1 MDLARQLIDECVHGH
16 KLCKHLS
23 TPRPLLPT
31 RLVDCTDPAHP
42 RLVFTSGQHG
52 EYLALSYVWG
62 EDQLYKTTKST
73 ALLYMQ
79 GFDPYILPQTVRDA
93 ISVTHALGYKYLWV
107 DALCII
113 QNGEADRQHE
123 IGHMHHIYRHATLT
137 IFAAS
142 TASASEGFLHERE
155 PSDAS
160 TPDLILPFICPPS
173 STSAGV
179 RDGPPVSQL
188 HLGHIH
194 LLRCHNIGS
203 FYRDSIGV
211 MATRAWCMQ
220 EYLLS
225 PRALIF
231 TATSLMFRCCT
242 TIRGV
247 GNSYYHLVGEPRL
260 PDALFL
266 RDPPAAEP
274 GSKEWMDAHKA
285 WLKVVEDYSGR
296 SATLESDKLV
306 ACAAV
311 AQQFARVLG
320 CDYLAGMWSSD
331 VLLNDLL
338 WERSFFS
345 MTRDGGPRRPAAY
358 RAPSWSWAAV
368 EGVYY
373 NLPRTSYNP
382 TGPGPEDF
390 ALAEIIPSRCEV
402 TLKDP
407 SLLFGEVTG
416 GTLVLRGTAIPC
428 LSRFPGQRDSGDNL
442 EVIIPSYEDAQ
453 RPHWGVG
460 LGDSNSDAENTG
472 ESGKPEDYTVVVRLD
487 HPDIDELPGRMWLVP
502 FLESRSFIFGVA
514 MLRLDPPWCGLDSQ
528 PDPETIRFRRVG
540 FFDHRDDNM
549 PEHPLWGPLIRAIQ
563 DEDTRAQVWRDI
575 AIV

>member
-1 MDLARQLIDECVHGH
+1 MDLARQHIDECVRKHEG
-16 KLCKHLS
+16 CKHLS
-23 TPRPLLPT
+23 TPPPLLPT

-62 EDQLYKTTKST
+62 ADQFHKAMKHTV
-73 ALLYMQ
+73 LLYVE
-79 GFDPYILPQTVRDA
+79 GFDSRILPLTIHDA
-93 ISVTHALGYKYLWV
+93 ISVTHALKFQYLWV
-107 DALCII
+107 DALCIT
-113 QNGEADRQHE
+113 QDDGTDRQHE

-142 TASASEGFLHERE
+142 TASASDGFLHERE
-155 PSDAS
+155 PLDQ
-160 TPDLILPFICPPS
+160 LILPFICSPS
-173 STSAGV
+173 STSAGF

-188 HLGHIH
+188 QLGHIH
-194 LLRCHNIGS
+194 LLGS
-203 FYRDSIGV
+203 NPINSLYRYSLGV
-211 MATRAWCMQ
+211 MATRAWCLQ

-231 TATSLMFRCCT
+231 TAASLLFRCRT
-242 TIRGV
+242 IIRGV
-247 GNSYYHLVGEPRL
+247 GNSGFSFIGEPRL
-260 PDALFL
+260 PDTLFL

-274 GSKEWMDAHKA
+274 GSEEWLDAQKA
-285 WLKVVEDYSGR
+285 WLEVVEDYSGR

-320 CDYLAGMWSSD
+320 CDYLAGLWRSD
-331 VLLNDLL
+331 ALLNDLL
-338 WERSFFS
+338 WQSYRRETS
-345 MTRDGGPRRPAAY
+345 DGGPRRPAAY
-358 RAPSWSWAAV
+358 RAPSWSWAAA

-373 NLPRTSYNP
+373 DSYWTPYTP
-382 TGPGPEDF
+382 TDLRPGDI

-428 LSRFPGQRDSGDNL
+428 RGRFPGQRDSGYNL

-453 RPHWGVG
+453 RPNWGLG

-472 ESGKPEDYTVVVRLD
+472 DSGKPEDYTVDVQLD
-487 HPDIDELPGRMWLVP
+487 YPDTDELSGRMWLVP
-502 FLESRSFIFGVA
+502 FLYGGKPADWVA
-514 MLRLDPPWCGLDSQ
+514 GIALELDPPSYIEGSE
-528 PDPETIRFRRVG
+528 PDPKTVRFRRVG
-540 FFDHRDDNM
+540 FFKYFDSNM
-549 PEHPLWGPLIRAIQ
+549 PEHPLWGPLIRAAQ
-563 DEDTRAQVWRDI
+563 DKDTRAQVWRDI